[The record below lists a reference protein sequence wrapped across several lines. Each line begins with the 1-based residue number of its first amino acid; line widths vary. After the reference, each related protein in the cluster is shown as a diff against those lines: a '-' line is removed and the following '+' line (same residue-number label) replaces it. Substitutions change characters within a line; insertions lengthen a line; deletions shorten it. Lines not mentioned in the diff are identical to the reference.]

1 MDLETAADI
10 ALPPKL
16 INEDKMKATPSID
29 PAAFSLSEYIF
40 KSANSIFSCTVNVF
54 LDCSRNIRSI
64 MRGGTNS
71 EKTENMEQFDD
82 VVHTILTARL
92 RHAAARGRF

>member
-1 MDLETAADI
+1 
-10 ALPPKL
+10 
-16 INEDKMKATPSID
+16 
-29 PAAFSLSEYIF
+29 
-40 KSANSIFSCTVNVF
+40 
-54 LDCSRNIRSI
+54 

-92 RHAAARGRF
+92 RHAAAKGPILGGRNPVSHLWLDYALETAGLDIIE